1 MTGQFITQLRGKL
14 LAFTQA
20 ELARAL
26 EVSPVTINRWENDD
40 PRYKPS
46 DKETRLLEALDEL
59 ADTIPTDTARRDLHD
74 LLRVSTV
81 AGVIA
86 KAAIERLLKP
96 ATVTRLVATP
106 GLGWLGLVADIGVGA
121 ALPFFSK
128 TRTQV
133 PAMKLPIPEQP
144 APKPPEKPRAKT
156 VRKNRGATVRP
167 PAPEAPSLYS
177 LNVETL

>member
-1 MTGQFITQLRGKL
+1 MTGQFIAALRKKL
-14 LAFTQA
+14 LGLTQA

-26 EVSPVTINRWENDD
+26 EISPVTLNRWENED

-59 ADTIPTDTARRDLHD
+59 ADSLSESERRQLHD

-81 AGVIA
+81 AGVIG
-86 KAAIERLLKP
+86 KAAIERLLKE
-96 ATVTRLVATP
+96 ATITRLAATP
-106 GLGWLGLVADIGVGA
+106 GLGWLGLVANVGVGS

-128 TRTQV
+128 PRTEGGPPKSSKPAESVAKPVQKKRVSRGRPAQV
-133 PAMKLPIPEQP
+133 PAPALP
-144 APKPPEKPRAKT
+144 
-156 VRKNRGATVRP
+156 G
-167 PAPEAPSLYS
+167 LYS